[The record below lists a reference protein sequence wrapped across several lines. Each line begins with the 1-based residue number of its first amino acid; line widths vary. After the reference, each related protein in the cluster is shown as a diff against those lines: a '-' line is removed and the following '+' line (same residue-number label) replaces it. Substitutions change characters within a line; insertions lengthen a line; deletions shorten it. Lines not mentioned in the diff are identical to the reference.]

1 MPIIHFNNDT
11 PSKRVS
17 YGSAAQLNT
26 YLEEPDKLNEIK
38 DEAERKKKEDFLLTV
53 HHIDWS
59 DLAKPSDGISGKRH
73 ANHDEIQRVLNDKSL
88 KGKAKFDAMRNA
100 LGAGKQ
106 SKLSDDI

>member
-1 MPIIHFNNDT
+1 MPIIHLTDGT
-11 PSKRVS
+11 KKRVS

-26 YLEEPDKLNEIK
+26 YLEQPEKLNEIK
-38 DEAERKKKEDFLLTV
+38 DDAERAKKEEFLLTV

-59 DLAKPSDGISGKRH
+59 DLAKPSAGATGKKH
-73 ANHDEIQRVLNDKSL
+73 VNHDEIQRVLNDKTL